1 MSRVFKDYG
10 DVRIIS
16 EEYEM
21 IVQRFIEYNDQG
33 WTNLRTFHRMSDDY
47 AITNACEYA
56 RKVVENLKENV

>member
-1 MSRVFKDYG
+1 MSRIFKDLG

-33 WTNLRTFHRMSDDY
+33 WTTLRTFHRMSDDY
-47 AITNACEYA
+47 AITNACKYA
-56 RKVVENLKENV
+56 ESVVAKMKEAV